1 MIGPYKFYKSANLY
15 LCYLNNKFKDRKK
28 SNVHLC
34 GFLKVTVSSAVRLY
48 QVEMLTFYET
58 KGRQTLWKKCIL
70 TKFKSRL
77 KFGGRL

>member
-34 GFLKVTVSSAVRLY
+34 GFLRRYRFLSGPLISSRDVDLLRN
-48 QVEMLTFYET
+48 E
-58 KGRQTLWKKCIL
+58 GQTNPLKKMYSHKI
-70 TKFKSRL
+70 
-77 KFGGRL
+77 